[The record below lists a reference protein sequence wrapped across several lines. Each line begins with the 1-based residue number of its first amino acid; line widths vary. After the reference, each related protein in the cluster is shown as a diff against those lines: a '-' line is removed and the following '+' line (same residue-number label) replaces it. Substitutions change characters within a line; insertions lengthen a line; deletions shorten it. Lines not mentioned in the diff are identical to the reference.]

1 MEMNGKH
8 MTHRVITFLTR
19 EELDFLDQLEK
30 DIMFSTGMHI
40 SRSKIIEN
48 LTELLAR
55 SKMRASGVKSHDELK
70 MRMLEA
76 IAQENL
82 ELQNKKEA

>member
-1 MEMNGKH
+1 MNGKH

-19 EELDFLDQLEK
+19 EELDFLDQMEK

-40 SRSKIIEN
+40 SRSKIIED
-48 LTELLAR
+48 LAELLAK
-55 SKMRASGVKSHDELK
+55 SKMRASGIKTNDELK

-76 IAQENL
+76 IAQENQ
-82 ELQNKKEA
+82 ELRTKKEA